1 MPWWNDPTS
10 KHAFNLAWISVIVE
24 AGAAFAGLLYFSLT
38 GSALCLV
45 FGLENCVDFLSSVVV
60 LWRFY
65 CPGQVTKEREAILH
79 KREARASMAISF
91 ILMLLG
97 IAVVASAGDDLAKGA
112 ESEQNLKI
120 VMVLALFS
128 IIVFGALTTI
138 KFRYSVKL
146 DSASLYKDG
155 VCSLIGMALAMG
167 LFVTS
172 FVIEKNPSI
181 WWLDPVFAMACGFV
195 AFFIG
200 MHSVFVARFVE
211 GVPIFS
217 MNWWFVSQGAET
229 DIMDGQD
236 QQQVDYTINIDAK
249 VEMTNPDTKLSE
261 VV

>member
-1 MPWWNDPTS
+1 M
-10 KHAFNLAWISVIVE
+10 
-24 AGAAFAGLLYFSLT
+24 T

-65 CPGQVTKEREAILH
+65 CPGQVTKEREALLQ
-79 KREARASMAISF
+79 KRETRASIAISF

-97 IAVVASAGDDLAKGA
+97 IAVTASAGNDLANGA
-112 ESEQNLKI
+112 ETEKNLKI

-138 KFRYSVKL
+138 KFRYSLKL

-155 VCSLIGMALAMG
+155 VCSLIGTVLAMG

-181 WWLDPVFAMACGFV
+181 WWLDPVFAMACGLV

-200 MHSVFVARFVE
+200 MYSVFVARFVD
-211 GVPIFS
+211 GLPIFS
-217 MNWWFVSQGAET
+217 RTWWFVSQGGEA
-229 DIMDGQD
+229 DMMDGHD
-236 QQQVDYTINIDAK
+236 QQQVDYRIN
-249 VEMTNPDTKLSE
+249 VEMTDPDQNRSDTKLSD